1 MSTVSHSGVLV
12 EEVRINGYS
21 QPIAMRSFRPSS
33 TQKHPLSIILYFHGG
48 RFTAGSLDETNTA
61 CETLAL
67 HVRAWVLSVGYSLAP
82 RFPFPNAVEDAHR
95 ALQWVRAEASGV
107 RADKRQMAV
116 AGHDAGG
123 NIATC
128 VAAIARDRGDAGIR
142 AQVLFAP
149 LLDPG
154 MTRVGRYAAK
164 AAPAIDALTASYRA
178 YLPMLSQRVHPYAAP
193 LESRRLANLPA
204 AFIASVEHDPLHVE
218 AEQYAA
224 SLIAAGV
231 PTECARYA
239 NTTRA
244 GIATHAPTLLAA
256 SSFLQ
261 RHLAGG

>member
-1 MSTVSHSGVLV
+1 MLI

-21 QPIAMRSFRPSS
+21 QPIAMRSFRPSAR
-33 TQKHPLSIILYFHGG
+33 KHRLSIILYFHGG
-48 RFTAGSLDETNTA
+48 LFTAGSLDETNA
-61 CETLAL
+61 VCEALAL

-82 RFPFPNAVEDAHR
+82 AFPFPTAVEDAHR
-95 ALQWVRAEASGV
+95 ALQWARSEAGGV
-107 RADKRQMAV
+107 CADKRQMAL

-142 AQVLFAP
+142 AQVLLAP
-149 LLDPG
+149 LLDPS
-154 MTRVGRYAAK
+154 MTRIGRDTTHAASG
-164 AAPAIDALTASYRA
+164 IDTLAASYRA
-178 YLPMLSQRVHPYAAP
+178 YLPTLAQRVHPYAAP
-193 LESRRLANLPA
+193 LESRRLAHLPA

-218 AEQYAA
+218 AEHYAA
-224 SLIAAGV
+224 SLIAAGI

-244 GIATHAPTLLAA
+244 GIATHAPALLAA
-256 SSFLQ
+256 GGFLQ